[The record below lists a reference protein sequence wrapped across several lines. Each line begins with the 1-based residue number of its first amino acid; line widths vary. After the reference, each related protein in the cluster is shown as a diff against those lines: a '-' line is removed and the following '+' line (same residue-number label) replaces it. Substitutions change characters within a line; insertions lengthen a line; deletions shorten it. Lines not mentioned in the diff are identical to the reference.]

1 VKEYTDFVTNIEE
14 RQCCPEIRER
24 DEIMAKREET
34 SVILAYIAVCIL
46 WGSTYLAIR
55 IGVSDF
61 PPELF
66 AGIRFLIAGS
76 LVLLFAYS
84 RGYKFPND
92 FTDVR
97 RQAIVG
103 LFLLMGGNG
112 IVVWAEQWVY
122 SGVTALI
129 LAIVPLF
136 NAILELFLP
145 NGPRIGWKGWI
156 GLLLG
161 FTGVALL
168 VLTGSDTKIID
179 VSGGILLLLAAFSW
193 SLGSV
198 YSKTFKASGTT
209 VANIG
214 IQMFAGGMGLT
225 IVGLLMGEAGKIH
238 LTGKGLGAM
247 AYLILFGS
255 ILGYSSYIYI
265 LQKWPA
271 SKAGTYAYVN
281 PVVGVFLGA
290 VILGEPVS
298 SNVFISAIII
308 LGGVFLVQVSKTSKK
323 INQVPTENLA
333 SKLKE
338 A

>member
-1 VKEYTDFVTNIEE
+1 
-14 RQCCPEIRER
+14 
-24 DEIMAKREET
+24 MAKREET
-34 SVILAYIAVCIL
+34 SVVLAYIAVCIL

-66 AGIRFLIAGS
+66 AGFRFLIAGA
-76 LVLLFAYS
+76 LVLLFAYFK
-84 RGYKFPND
+84 GYKFPENLI
-92 FTDVR
+92 DVR

-103 LFLLMGGNG
+103 LFLLLGGNG
-112 IVVWAEQWVY
+112 VVVWAEQWVY

-129 LAIVPLF
+129 MAIVPMF

-145 NGPRIGWKGWI
+145 KGPRLGLKGWF

-161 FTGVALL
+161 FFGVALL
-168 VLTGSDTKIID
+168 VLSGSEAKIID
-179 VSGGILLLLAAFSW
+179 ISGGLLLLFAAFSW

-198 YSKTFKASGTT
+198 YSKTFKPSGST

-214 IQMFAGGMGLT
+214 IQMFAAGLGLT
-225 IVGLLMGEAGKIH
+225 IVGLLLGEAGNIH
-238 LTGKGLGAM
+238 LTTKGIGAM
-247 AYLILFGS
+247 AYLVLFGS

-281 PVVGVFLGA
+281 PVVGVLLGA
-290 VILGEPVS
+290 VILGEQVS
-298 SNVFISAIII
+298 PNVFISAIII
-308 LGGVFLVQVSKTSKK
+308 LGGVFLVQLSKTSTKLE
-323 INQVPTENLA
+323 QASCENLPVP
-333 SKLKE
+333 K
-338 A
+338 

>member
-1 VKEYTDFVTNIEE
+1 
-14 RQCCPEIRER
+14 
-24 DEIMAKREET
+24 MAKKEEPT
-34 SVILAYIAVCIL
+34 VILAYIAVCII

-76 LVLLFAYS
+76 FVLLFAYFK
-84 RGYKFPND
+84 GYKFPENI
-92 FTDVR
+92 TDVK

-103 LFLLMGGNG
+103 LFLLTGGNG

-122 SGVTALI
+122 SGVTSL
-129 LAIVPLF
+129 LMAIIPLF

-145 NGPRIGWKGWI
+145 NSPRIGFKGWF
-156 GLLLG
+156 GLILG
-161 FTGVALL
+161 FGGVALL
-168 VLTGSDTKIID
+168 VLAGSDAKIVD
-179 VSGGILLLLAAFSW
+179 ASGGILLLLAAFSW

-198 YSKTFKASGTT
+198 YSKTFKASGTM

-214 IQMFAGGMGLT
+214 IQMFAGGLGLT

-238 LTGKGLGAM
+238 LTSKGLGAM
-247 AYLILFGS
+247 AYLIFVGS

-265 LQKWPA
+265 LQKWSA

-281 PVVGVFLGA
+281 PIVGVFLGA

-298 SNVFISAIII
+298 SKVFISAIII
-308 LGGVFLVQVSKTSKK
+308 LGGILLVQLSKTNKK
-323 INQVPTENLA
+323 IEQ
-333 SKLKE
+333 
-338 A
+338 

>member
-1 VKEYTDFVTNIEE
+1 
-14 RQCCPEIRER
+14 
-24 DEIMAKREET
+24 MAKREET
-34 SVILAYIAVCIL
+34 RVVLAYIAVCIL

-66 AGIRFLIAGS
+66 AGIRFLIAGA
-76 LVLLFAYS
+76 LVLLFAYFK
-84 RGYKFPND
+84 GYKFPDN

-103 LFLLMGGNG
+103 LFLLLGGNG
-112 IVVWAEQWVY
+112 VVVWAEQWVY

-129 LAIVPLF
+129 MAIVPMF

-145 NGPRIGWKGWI
+145 KGPRLGLKGWF

-161 FTGVALL
+161 FFGVALL
-168 VLTGSDTKIID
+168 VLSGSETNIID
-179 VSGGILLLLAAFSW
+179 ISGGLLLLLAAFSW

-198 YSKTFKASGTT
+198 YSKTFKPSGTT

-214 IQMFAGGMGLT
+214 IQMFAAGLGLT
-225 IVGLLMGEAGKIH
+225 LVGLLLGEAGNIH
-238 LTGKGLGAM
+238 LTSKGIGAM

-281 PVVGVFLGA
+281 PVVGVILGA
-290 VILGEPVS
+290 VMLGEPVS
-298 SNVFISAIII
+298 PYVFISAIII
-308 LGGVFLVQVSKTSKK
+308 LSGVFLVQLSKTSKK
-323 INQVPTENLA
+323 LG
-333 SKLKE
+333 
-338 A
+338 

>member
-1 VKEYTDFVTNIEE
+1 MV
-14 RQCCPEIRER
+14 
-24 DEIMAKREET
+24 KREEKM
-34 SVILAYIAVCIL
+34 VVLAYIAVCII

-76 LVLLFAYS
+76 LVLLFAYCK
-84 RGYKFPND
+84 GYKFPENVA
-92 FTDVR
+92 DVK

-103 LFLLMGGNG
+103 LFLLMAGNG

-122 SGVTALI
+122 SGVTSL
-129 LAIVPLF
+129 LMAIVPLF

-145 NGPRIGWKGWI
+145 NGPRIGWKGWL
-156 GLLLG
+156 GLILG
-161 FTGVALL
+161 FSGVALL
-168 VLTGSDTKIID
+168 VLAGSEAKIVD

-198 YSKTFKASGTT
+198 YSKTFKAAGST
-209 VANIG
+209 VTNIG
-214 IQMFAGGMGLT
+214 IQMFAGGIGLT

-238 LTGKGLGAM
+238 LTGKGIGAM
-247 AYLILFGS
+247 VYLIFIGS

-271 SKAGTYAYVN
+271 SKAGTYAYIN

-298 SNVFISAIII
+298 TYVFISAIII
-308 LGGVFLVQVSKTSKK
+308 LGGVFLVQLSKTGKK
-323 INQVPTENLA
+323 IKQEPSEKSNANLK
-333 SKLKE
+333 KLTRSI
-338 A
+338 

>member
-1 VKEYTDFVTNIEE
+1 
-14 RQCCPEIRER
+14 
-24 DEIMAKREET
+24 MAKREET
-34 SVILAYIAVCIL
+34 RVVLAYIAVCIL

-66 AGIRFLIAGS
+66 AGIRFLIAGA
-76 LVLLFAYS
+76 LVLLFAYFK
-84 RGYKFPND
+84 GYKFPEK

-103 LFLLMGGNG
+103 LFLLLGGNG
-112 IVVWAEQWVY
+112 VVVWAEQWVY
-122 SGVTALI
+122 SGATALI
-129 LAIVPLF
+129 MAIVPMF

-145 NGPRIGWKGWI
+145 KGPRLGLKGWF

-161 FTGVALL
+161 FLGVALL
-168 VLTGSDTKIID
+168 VLSGSKANIID
-179 VSGGILLLLAAFSW
+179 ISGGILLLLAAFSW

-198 YSKTFKASGTT
+198 YSKTFKPSGTM

-214 IQMFAGGMGLT
+214 IQMFAAGLGLT
-225 IVGLLMGEAGKIH
+225 IVGLLLGEAGNIH
-238 LTGKGLGAM
+238 LTSKGIGAM

-281 PVVGVFLGA
+281 PVVGVILGA

-298 SNVFISAIII
+298 PYVFISAIII
-308 LGGVFLVQVSKTSKK
+308 LSGVFLVQLSKTSKK
-323 INQVPTENLA
+323 LG
-333 SKLKE
+333 
-338 A
+338 

>member
-1 VKEYTDFVTNIEE
+1 
-14 RQCCPEIRER
+14 
-24 DEIMAKREET
+24 MAKREET
-34 SVILAYIAVCIL
+34 RVVLAYIAVCIL

-66 AGIRFLIAGS
+66 AGIRFLIAGA
-76 LVLLFAYS
+76 LVLLFAYFK
-84 RGYKFPND
+84 GYKFPDN

-103 LFLLMGGNG
+103 LFLLLGGNG
-112 IVVWAEQWVY
+112 VVVWAEQWVY

-129 LAIVPLF
+129 MAIVPMF

-145 NGPRIGWKGWI
+145 KGPRLGLKGWF

-161 FTGVALL
+161 FFGVALL
-168 VLTGSDTKIID
+168 VLSGSETNIID
-179 VSGGILLLLAAFSW
+179 ISGGLLLLLAAFSW

-198 YSKTFKASGTT
+198 YSKTFKPSGTT

-214 IQMFAGGMGLT
+214 IQMFAAGLGLT
-225 IVGLLMGEAGKIH
+225 LVGLLLGEAGNIH
-238 LTGKGLGAM
+238 LTSKGIGAM

-281 PVVGVFLGA
+281 PVVGVILGA
-290 VILGEPVS
+290 VMLGEPVS
-298 SNVFISAIII
+298 PYVFISAIII
-308 LGGVFLVQVSKTSKK
+308 LSGVFLVQMSKTSKK
-323 INQVPTENLA
+323 LG
-333 SKLKE
+333 
-338 A
+338 

>member
-1 VKEYTDFVTNIEE
+1 
-14 RQCCPEIRER
+14 
-24 DEIMAKREET
+24 MAKREET
-34 SVILAYIAVCIL
+34 MAILAYITVCII

-66 AGIRFLIAGS
+66 AGIRFLIAGA
-76 LVLLFAYS
+76 LVLLFAYFK
-84 RGYKFPND
+84 GYKFPENV
-92 FTDVR
+92 TDVR

-122 SGVTALI
+122 SGVTSL
-129 LAIVPLF
+129 LMAIVPLF

-145 NGPRIGWKGWI
+145 KGPRIGLKGWF
-156 GLLLG
+156 GLILG
-161 FTGVALL
+161 FGGVALL
-168 VLTGSDTKIID
+168 VLAGSDAKIVD

-198 YSKTFKASGTT
+198 YSKTFKASGTM

-214 IQMFAGGMGLT
+214 IQMFAGGIGLT

-238 LTGKGLGAM
+238 LTGKGMGAM
-247 AYLILFGS
+247 AYLILAGS

-308 LGGVFLVQVSKTSKK
+308 LGGVFLVQLSKTSKT
-323 INQVPTENLA
+323 IRQQSSEN
-333 SKLKE
+333 SQYR
-338 A
+338 